1 MGCFTM
7 LWGSPERNFMIT
19 KANRYGECFDSVT
32 LKKKVGGKYVG
43 ACGAFREGERI
54 TFKLTLPR
62 GIGASGAVLRLTPD
76 GGAPKDHPFE
86 VSEHG
91 LTEEYTL
98 TLRPRTGLYF
108 YEILILRGL
117 ETLFSDTDDNDGI
130 SFSQTEGNKF
140 TLLIYGKEYTVPT
153 GFSQGIMYHIFVDR
167 FSRSDSFEVPRRTDA
182 EYEDDWYGG
191 RLQYAKVIG

>member
-43 ACGAFREGERI
+43 AFGAFREGERI

-98 TLRPRTGLYF
+98 TLRPRFHTKLLLPYSPH
-108 YEILILRGL
+108 LSL
-117 ETLFSDTDDNDGI
+117 
-130 SFSQTEGNKF
+130 SQKNYNQ
-140 TLLIYGKEYTVPT
+140 LSYLHYY
-153 GFSQGIMYHIFVDR
+153 Y
-167 FSRSDSFEVPRRTDA
+167 
-182 EYEDDWYGG
+182 
-191 RLQYAKVIG
+191 L